1 MRSSAASAL
10 AVAMLA
16 IAIACGCSDLSQTK
30 TVVNFWAMGA
40 EGERALP
47 LIEEF
52 EAAHPEIDVRV
63 QQVPWNAAHE
73 KLLTAFAGNSL
84 PDVCQLG
91 NTWIAEFDA
100 LGALTD
106 LTKRVSESEKQGKI
120 EPSDFFPGVL
130 QGNVIDGRV
139 CGLPWYVDTRLLFV
153 RTDILAKAGHAELP
167 RTWDEWLQAM
177 RDVQAIQPAGS
188 YAMLAPT
195 NEFETPVILGMQ
207 AGADMLRD
215 GGRFG
220 DFNSKAF
227 RRAFELYVGIF
238 NAGLAPK
245 DSNTMISNVA
255 QEFERGT
262 FAFYVTGP
270 WNVQGFRERLP
281 ASLEGKWTTCPWPSP
296 DSPGAGRTL
305 AQLADIPV
313 DRVHRIGTKRSE
325 ALRSL
330 GIESV
335 VDLVMFENASDE
347 RRRDASWQ
355 LLEFLSQPQQQVRF
369 TECTGNLPPGAK
381 AWEASGMRSDPL
393 FEGFYEQLQNVRPVP
408 PAPEWEHIVTG
419 ELVKR
424 AEAAIN
430 GRQTVDEALTE
441 LDQRVD
447 EILEKRRWI
456 LDRQARLQQ

>member
-1 MRSSAASAL
+1 MTLTCLTENRRPLCVNIIWSLAAVVI
-10 AVAMLA
+10 AVASLSG
-16 IAIACGCSDLSQTK
+16 CGKARETK

-52 EAAHPEIDVRV
+52 ESAHPTIDVRV

-73 KLLTAFAGNSL
+73 KLLTAFAGDSL

-100 LGALTD
+100 LGALAD
-106 LTKRVSESEKQGKI
+106 LTDRVAASEQAGKI
-120 EPSDFFPGVL
+120 EPADFFPGVW
-130 QGNVIDGRV
+130 QGNVIGKRI

-153 RTDILAKAGHAELP
+153 RTDILAKAGHTDLP
-167 RTWDEWLQAM
+167 RTWDDWLQAM

-207 AGADMLRD
+207 GGADMLRD
-215 GGRFG
+215 DGRYG
-220 DFNSKAF
+220 DFSGAAF
-227 RRAFELYVGIF
+227 RRGFEFYVNIF
-238 NAGLAPK
+238 HEGLAPK
-245 DSNTMISNVA
+245 DSNSMISNVA

-270 WNVQGFRERLP
+270 WNIQGFRDRLP
-281 ASLEGKWTTCPWPSP
+281 PSLEGKWTTCPWPSP
-296 DSPGAGRTL
+296 SGKWPGASIAG
-305 AQLADIPV
+305 
-313 DRVHRIGTKRSE
+313 GS
-325 ALRSL
+325 S
-330 GIESV
+330 
-335 VDLVMFENASDE
+335 LVMFENSEDKSRQE
-347 RRRDASWQ
+347 ASWQ
-355 LLEFLSQPQQQVRF
+355 LMEFLAQPRQQVQF
-369 TECTGNLPPGAK
+369 TLCTGNLPPGAK
-381 AWEASGMRSDPL
+381 AWEDSGMRRDPL

-424 AEAAIN
+424 ADAAIN

-441 LDQRVD
+441 LDRRVD

-456 LDRQARLQQ
+456 LDRQARTN

>member
-1 MRSSAASAL
+1 MTLACSPKNCRPLRLCAADAL
-10 AVAMLA
+10 VVATIA
-16 IAIACGCSDLSQTK
+16 IATACGCSDPGQTK

-52 EAAHPEIDVRV
+52 ESAHPEIVVRV

-106 LTKRVSESEKQGKI
+106 LTERVAKSEQDGKI
-120 EPSDFFPGVL
+120 EPSDFFPGVW

-220 DFNSKAF
+220 DFNSEAF
-227 RRAFELYVGIF
+227 RRAFKLYVGIF
-238 NAGLAPK
+238 DAGLAPK

-281 ASLEGKWTTCPWPSP
+281 ASLVGKWTTCPWPSP
-296 DSPGAGRTL
+296 DGEWPGVAIAG
-305 AQLADIPV
+305 
-313 DRVHRIGTKRSE
+313 GS
-325 ALRSL
+325 S
-330 GIESV
+330 
-335 VDLVMFENASDE
+335 LVMFESATED

-355 LLEFLSQPQQQVRF
+355 LLEFLAQPQQQVRF

-393 FEGFYEQLQNVRPVP
+393 FAGFYEQLQNVRPVP

-456 LDRQARLQQ
+456 LDRQARDD

>member
-1 MRSSAASAL
+1 MTLIRLTENRRQRCANDIWSLAAL
-10 AVAMLA
+10 VMA
-16 IAIACGCSDLSQTK
+16 IALMSGCGEARETK

-52 EAAHPEIDVRV
+52 EAAYPEIDVRV

-100 LGALTD
+100 LGALAD
-106 LTKRVSESEKQGKI
+106 LTDRVAASEQAGKI
-120 EPSDFFPGVL
+120 EPDDFFPGVW
-130 QGNVIDGRV
+130 QGNVIGDRV
-139 CGLPWYVDTRLLFV
+139 CGLPWYVDARLLFV

-167 RTWDEWLQAM
+167 RTWGDWLQAM

-207 AGADMLRD
+207 AGADMLRED
-215 GGRFG
+215 GRYG
-220 DFNSKAF
+220 DFSSKAF
-227 RRAFELYVGIF
+227 RRAFEFYVDIF
-238 NAGLAPK
+238 REGLAPK
-245 DSNTMISNVA
+245 DSNSMISNVI

-270 WNVQGFRERLP
+270 WNVQGFRDRLP
-281 ASLEGKWTTCPWPSP
+281 PSLEGKWTTCPWPSP
-296 DSPGAGRTL
+296 DDSWPGVAIAG
-305 AQLADIPV
+305 
-313 DRVHRIGTKRSE
+313 GS
-325 ALRSL
+325 S
-330 GIESV
+330 
-335 VDLVMFENASDE
+335 LVMFENSSDE

-355 LLEFLSQPQQQVRF
+355 LLEFLAQPRQQVRF

-393 FEGFYEQLQNVRPVP
+393 FAGFYEQLQNVRPVP

-424 AEAAIN
+424 ADAAIN

>member
-1 MRSSAASAL
+1 MTLARSPQNRRPLRLGAANAL
-10 AVAMLA
+10 AVAAMT
-16 IAIACGCSDLSQTK
+16 IATVCGCSDQSQPQ
-30 TVVNFWAMGA
+30 TVVDFWAMGA

-100 LGALTD
+100 LGALVD
-106 LTKRVSESEKQGKI
+106 LSDWVAISKQAGNI
-120 EPSDFFPGVL
+120 EPDDFFPGVW
-130 QGNVIDGRV
+130 QGNVLGKRV

-195 NEFETPVILGMQ
+195 NEFETPIILGMQ
-207 AGADMLRD
+207 AGADMLRED
-215 GGRFG
+215 GRYG
-220 DFNSKAF
+220 DFSSEQF
-227 RRAFELYVGIF
+227 RRAFDFYVGIF

-245 DSNTMISNVA
+245 DSNSMISNVA

-296 DSPGAGRTL
+296 DGSWPGVSNAG
-305 AQLADIPV
+305 
-313 DRVHRIGTKRSE
+313 GS
-325 ALRSL
+325 S
-330 GIESV
+330 
-335 VDLVMFENASDE
+335 LVMFANSNDE
-347 RRRDASWQ
+347 RRRDASWK
-355 LLEFLSQPQQQVRF
+355 LVEFLVQPQQQVRF

-381 AWEASGMRSDPL
+381 AWEASGMRRDPL
-393 FEGFYEQLQNVRPVP
+393 FEGFYEQLQNVRAAPK
-408 PAPEWEHIVTG
+408 APEWEQIVTG
-419 ELVKR
+419 ELVRR

-430 GRQTVDEALTE
+430 GRQTVDDALAE
-441 LDQRVD
+441 LDERVD

-456 LDRQARLQQ
+456 LDRQAQAQQ